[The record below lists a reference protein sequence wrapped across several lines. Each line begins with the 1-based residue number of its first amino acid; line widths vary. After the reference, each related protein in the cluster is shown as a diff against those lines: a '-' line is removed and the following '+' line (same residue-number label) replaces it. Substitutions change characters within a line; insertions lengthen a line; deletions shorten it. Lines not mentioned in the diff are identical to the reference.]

1 LIVRRIVRE
10 HGGELSIESSQGKS
24 LTLTIRL
31 PYIDKRVRM
40 LEAGNTK
47 SERES

>member
-10 HGGELSIESSQGKS
+10 HGGELAIESTEAKG

-31 PYIDKRVRM
+31 PFKNQRVRM
-40 LEAGNTK
+40 LEAGRK
-47 SERES
+47 ERKQEG